1 MKLEVVNRL
10 QLIISLPTDEDG
22 IKQFNRA
29 FAEVQA
35 TLIKKCIDDLN
46 IDNVSKKKVVNNL
59 LTTLQENI
67 NERNEKNDRG

>member
-1 MKLEVVNRL
+1 M

-59 LTTLQENI
+59 LTTLQEHI

>member
-10 QLIISLPTDEDG
+10 RLIISLPTDEDG

>member
-59 LTTLQENI
+59 LTTLQEHI